1 MLRTLRLIASAAALA
16 GLVVF
21 AGATGALAEDCVGPD
36 DPPGC
41 VTPAPTVTPD
51 PTPSATVSPDPT
63 PEPTGS
69 VSPSP
74 AVSVT
79 PDAVTVTTLD
89 PDQFDAFLWVGGA
102 LLAVSLIGLVGSWSR

>member
-1 MLRTLRLIASAAALA
+1 MLRKLRLIASAAVLA
-16 GLVVF
+16 GLVVVY
-21 AGATGALAEDCVGPD
+21 GATQAQAEDCIGPD
-36 DPPGC
+36 DPVGC
-41 VTPAPTVTPD
+41 VTPSPTVEPD

-63 PEPTGS
+63 PEPSGS

-89 PDQFDAFLWVGGA
+89 PEQFDAFLWIGGA
-102 LLAVSLIGLVGSWSR
+102 VLAVSLAGLVGSWSR